1 MSVANLISIARIFL
15 VGLLLLTKPLSNMF
29 YGIYILSGI
38 SDMLDGY
45 IARKTKTES
54 KLGEKIDS
62 AADLIMII
70 VLIIILYPIIM
81 PSSEIIVWII
91 AIGLIR
97 IASMVIVFLKHNTFG
112 ALHTYGNKLTGF
124 ILFVFPVFLRLMS
137 SRTIMYSICVI
148 ATITAV
154 EELLINL
161 TKNDFDANRKSLF
174 FK

>member
-1 MSVANLISIARIFL
+1 
-15 VGLLLLTKPLSNMF
+15 
-29 YGIYILSGI
+29 
-38 SDMLDGY
+38 MLDGY

-70 VLIIILYPIIM
+70 VLIILLYPIIR
-81 PSSEIIVWII
+81 PSFEIIVWII

-97 IASMVIVFLKHNTFG
+97 IISMVIVFIKHNTFG
-112 ALHTYGNKLTGF
+112 SLHTYGNKLTGF
-124 ILFVFPVFLRLMS
+124 ILFVFPVFLKIIPSNIIIYL
-137 SRTIMYSICVI
+137 ICVI

-154 EELLINL
+154 EELTINL
-161 TKNDFDANRKSLF
+161 TARDFNANRKSLL